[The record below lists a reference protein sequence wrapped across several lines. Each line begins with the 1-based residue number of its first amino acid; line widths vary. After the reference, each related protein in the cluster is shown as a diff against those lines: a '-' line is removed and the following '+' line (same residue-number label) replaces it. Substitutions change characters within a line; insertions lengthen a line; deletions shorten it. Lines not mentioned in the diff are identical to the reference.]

1 MANIK
6 LNNNN
11 LDDDV
16 DLKKILKSLLDSKK
30 LIIVVTLAISLIF
43 FIHSTLQDSVSKS
56 TVLIEIGSYNS
67 INGEEELIEPVSDLI
82 RNLKVELLY
91 KQKSNV
97 QDELKFNSIEE
108 ELLQIKYSAPS
119 EKFNKSFLEDTVAYI
134 ENRHSNLLAKI
145 NNSNKTDII
154 IQISD
159 VNNEINFIKKSLA
172 NKKNSDKTKI
182 ISQISDVNTEI
193 NFIKKSLANK
203 KNSDKKELIRK
214 IEILNIKIPTFENKI
229 KLLNQIIVQDKENIS
244 LLQSSPSLKLER
256 AAQSPTLEQVVY
268 SYSAE
273 ILNHTLEINKLTSDK
288 NFLEAQLEVEE
299 YGDLSDQKMFKL
311 TQELSS
317 LEAQLEVLEN
327 QSQNKTK
334 LIDNIETNQEAYKII
349 LITLFGIILGFVF
362 SVVIIVIRQTFASEQ
377 N

>member
-159 VNNEINFIKKSLA
+159 VNN
-172 NKKNSDKTKI
+172 
-182 ISQISDVNTEI
+182 EI